1 MKGTVALVA
10 LQGAT
15 LAFDKLYTYII
26 PPDLLGKAQKG
37 CRVLVPFGKG
47 NIKKQ
52 GMIFGISEAELKGLK
67 SVYSLIDST
76 PILNEEM
83 LSVCEYLRDS
93 TFCTYYDGIH
103 AVLPAGLTHRLVNYY
118 SANREF
124 AAVSLLNDTEKDIY
138 LYLSNNTEKSDSDI
152 VKIDSRH
159 ENKVFSTAVIDPADN
174 QILSVEDIQKPQL
187 VITTYHR
194 NNPDVPFNFFAEES
208 DGTQRLFNMMLT
220 ILDIVKNN
228 KILLI
233 DEIETQLHI
242 KLVEYI
248 IGLFNKSESAQLIY
262 TTHNTYLLNTNKLR
276 KDQIYFVNKRDDGS
290 SDLYSL
296 FDYKDFRDGLDA
308 EKAYLQ
314 GRFDAIPYIDEQAD
328 SFIK

>member
-1 MKGTVALVA
+1 MNENKEQFLN
-10 LQGAT
+10 
-15 LAFDKLYTYII
+15 
-26 PPDLLGKAQKG
+26 
-37 CRVLVPFGKG
+37 VLR
-47 NIKKQ
+47 I
-52 GMIFGISEAELKGLK
+52 A
-67 SVYSLIDST
+67 
-76 PILNEEM
+76 
-83 LSVCEYLRDS
+83 
-93 TFCTYYDGIH
+93 
-103 AVLPAGLTHRLVNYY
+103 
-118 SANREF
+118 
-124 AAVSLLNDTEKDIY
+124 
-138 LYLSNNTEKSDSDI
+138 DSDI

-174 QILSVEDIQKPQL
+174 QILSVEDIQ
-187 VITTYHR
+187 
-194 NNPDVPFNFFAEES
+194 
-208 DGTQRLFNMMLT
+208 
-220 ILDIVKNN
+220 
-228 KILLI
+228 I

-314 GRFDAIPYIDEQAD
+314 GRFDAIPYIDEQTD
-328 SFIK
+328 NFIK